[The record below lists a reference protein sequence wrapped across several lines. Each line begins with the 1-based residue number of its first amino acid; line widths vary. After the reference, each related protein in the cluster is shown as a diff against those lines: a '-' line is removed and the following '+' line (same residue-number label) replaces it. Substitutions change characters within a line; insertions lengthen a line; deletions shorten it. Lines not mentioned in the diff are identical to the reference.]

1 MVSLKKSK
9 KPAIAKIKK
18 APKLPPNLK
27 SPKKPKKTKDDET
40 PAAPMPDT
48 KIKEPI
54 KIPKREKI
62 NVKLTQ
68 DEINEKA
75 ILSCKVAAELEQTEA
90 EAAEVKKEW
99 SAKVKAVET
108 QLKAVRRCVDNGEEY
123 REVDGMRCFDLARG
137 TTWIEFE
144 GRKYLERPT
153 SQTELDLLQQGSLE
167 DHMPPIAPSD
177 VEPAAEANLE
187 SRDEDGCH
195 GTTEDEAN
203 F

>member
-1 MVSLKKSK
+1 MAKKSK
-9 KPAIAKIKK
+9 PVVIKIKK
-18 APKLPPNLK
+18 SPKLPASLK
-27 SPKKPKKTKDDET
+27 SPKKAKKTKDDET

-54 KIPKREKI
+54 KIAKRDKI
-62 NVKLTQ
+62 NVKLSQ

-75 ILSCKVAAELEQTEA
+75 ILSCKIAAELEQTEN

-99 SAKVKAVET
+99 NAKVKAVEG
-108 QLKAVRRCVDNGEEY
+108 QLKSVRRCVDNGEEY
-123 REVDGMRCFDLARG
+123 REVDCMRCFDLARG
-137 TTWIEFE
+137 VTWLEFE

-167 DHMPPIAPSD
+167 DHMPPVAQGD
-177 VEPAAEANLE
+177 VEPAAEANL
-187 SRDEDGCH
+187 D
-195 GTTEDEAN
+195 TTEEGGTDGAEDETN

>member
-18 APKLPPNLK
+18 APKLPASLK
-27 SPKKPKKTKDDET
+27 SPKKAKKSKDDEV

-54 KIPKREKI
+54 KIAKRDKI
-62 NVKLTQ
+62 NVKLSQ

-75 ILSCKVAAELEQTEA
+75 ILSCKIAAELEQTEN

-99 SAKVKAVET
+99 NAKVKAVEG
-108 QLKAVRRCVDNGEEY
+108 QLKSVRRCVDNGEEY
-123 REVDGMRCFDLARG
+123 REVDCTRCFDLARG
-137 TTWIEFE
+137 VTWLEFE

-167 DHMPPIAPSD
+167 DHMPPVAQAD
-177 VEPAAEANLE
+177 LEPAAESMPE
-187 SRDEDGCH
+187 MKEETDGA
-195 GTTEDEAN
+195 EDEAN

>member
-18 APKLPPNLK
+18 APKLPASLK
-27 SPKKPKKTKDDET
+27 SPKKPKKAKDDEV

-167 DHMPPIAPSD
+167 DHMPPVPQAD
-177 VEPAAEANLE
+177 LEPAAEANLDTTE
-187 SRDEDGCH
+187 EGGTDGA
-195 GTTEDEAN
+195 EDEAN